1 LCYIAFLK
9 CSFNGLDFSATISG
23 TLSLTDLVDKVYSSL
38 VLDLFEGLEL
48 HAKKDGSE
56 AACKILK
63 VISSDG
69 TKSYEVGW
77 IGKGNEVI
85 DTSVVK
91 ADDLIRKKAPTSR
104 KALKFF
110 IRESTSETSPWTLHA
125 DLAKKY
131 GIPTEVPVD
140 IMVIIFL
147 KFLCSFSY
155 YHVSK
160 SSMARRMVK
169 A

>member
-1 LCYIAFLK
+1 M
-9 CSFNGLDFSATISG
+9 
-23 TLSLTDLVDKVYSSL
+23 TDLVDKVYSSL